1 MNSIILA
8 SFIFI
13 SFILFQI
20 ILRKFN
26 IFNSLN
32 PIKILLFSI
41 FNFALLI
48 LLFNFYLHIETEI
61 IVNSL
66 IHYQMLI
73 MIYLHFI
80 IGMAKSVSLRIVYEI
95 FISNNK
101 IISISDLNERYPL
114 NDLFYKRIKLL
125 LKNNWLRFENSKI
138 TYTNKAEKLIIY
150 TKFIKKLLR
159 IKISG

>member
-1 MNSIILA
+1 
-8 SFIFI
+8 
-13 SFILFQI
+13 
-20 ILRKFN
+20 
-26 IFNSLN
+26 
-32 PIKILLFSI
+32 
-41 FNFALLI
+41 
-48 LLFNFYLHIETEI
+48 
-61 IVNSL
+61 
-66 IHYQMLI
+66 